1 MSTETIS
8 DYADGINQKLYILL
22 RDKREKAATP
32 RMESWDQWIVRLF
45 QIDSEWPKVN
55 DDYSLGKKVL
65 KLCRLVQKIASWK
78 KTTYIEAFNFVTA
91 YV

>member
-32 RMESWDQWIVRLF
+32 RMES
-45 QIDSEWPKVN
+45 
-55 DDYSLGKKVL
+55 
-65 KLCRLVQKIASWK
+65 
-78 KTTYIEAFNFVTA
+78 
-91 YV
+91 